1 MNANDS
7 FLFPGNLYVWIYL
20 FIYYFCPVWLEV
32 TPISSLSFHCCRLIL
47 PQKSS
52 LKGRVSWR
60 RNEGQW
66 VWGRSMDLSEM
77 LHWLIALCNNFTESN
92 YFLYIVHIVDKEG
105 FQVARCWHFSIS
117 GRTDYLSHYRSVT
130 KECQRYKWEH
140 HHYWMLEFSQETW
153 INSAIPGR
161 KLISNYSEKSDLRL
175 LQNTSS
181 CLLLFSIIDQ
191 ACEHCIDLWV
201 WYQLRKKNIS
211 EMKCQWIL

>member
-1 MNANDS
+1 M
-7 FLFPGNLYVWIYL
+7 FGFIYL
-20 FIYYFCPVWLEV
+20 FIIFVLY
-32 TPISSLSFHCCRLIL
+32 SL
-47 PQKSS
+47 KSS
-52 LKGRVSWR
+52 LFLPLASIVVDLLCHRKVVWR
-60 RNEGQW
+60 AEYLGEGMKDSGSEVDRW
-66 VWGRSMDLSEM
+66 TFSEM